1 MLSKPSPFKTGQTL
15 RATVYVPAPCCPDHK
30 SGGYNSGASRQF
42 YLITYQQFLG
52 GHKAGRWTMWKEVG
66 KWKQIDFFQHRPFP
80 GKPFFFALNGR
91 RFSVNHLL
99 NCICT
104 CKNQVSFSST
114 ETCVCRV
121 RSRAGGGGR
130 VKTHTIWILSH
141 KYINELGWAPLLG
154 GGTLS
159 HIREGLF
166 RTRHPCFRPQ
176 IPGSTFQAP

>member
-1 MLSKPSPFKTGQTL
+1 MSIT
-15 RATVYVPAPCCPDHK
+15 
-30 SGGYNSGASRQF
+30 
-42 YLITYQQFLG
+42 YLIVSAPVKTKCLSLPPKRVF
-52 GHKAGRWTMWKEVG
+52 AG
-66 KWKQIDFFQHRPFP
+66 
-80 GKPFFFALNGR
+80 
-91 RFSVNHLL
+91 
-99 NCICT
+99 
-104 CKNQVSFSST
+104 
-114 ETCVCRV
+114 V